1 MREFASIIAVIRD
14 IRFGMLALLVSVVGG
29 FHLVSFGYREHEERI
44 PFVNE
49 GALRGNVPS
58 YGSNG
63 FVDNCTNVPDR
74 KTNLK
79 NKIRLSKQANP
90 RNFIGLVSDPTI
102 CSSKPDRD

>member
-29 FHLVSFGYREHEERI
+29 FHLVSFGYREHEEQI

-49 GALRGNVPS
+49 GAQREIVPS

-63 FVDNCTNVPDR
+63 FVDYSTNFPDR

-79 NKIRLSKQANP
+79 SRIRLSKQASP
-90 RNFIGLVSDPTI
+90 RNSNGLVSDPQHLL
-102 CSSKPDRD
+102 KQAG